1 MNLNKK
7 ENTPGSPSEWYE
19 LGVSLRQRERF
30 GEAINAFRNAVETAS
45 VLIGEL
51 SSCLDEPAADNSLPS
66 GCGPSGGDGRM
77 YSVEE
82 LQALKSK
89 AEASIELILRIRGF
103 VNKDLMNP

>member
-1 MNLNKK
+1 MNINKK

-30 GEAINAFRNAVETAS
+30 GEAINAFRKTEETAEA
-45 VLIGEL
+45 LIERL
-51 SSCLDEPAADNSLPS
+51 SSGQSADGSDAAAYTECT
-66 GCGPSGGDGRM
+66 GK
-77 YSVEE
+77 YSITE
-82 LQALKSK
+82 LQTLRSR

>member
-1 MNLNKK
+1 MNINKND
-7 ENTPGSPSEWYE
+7 NTPGSPSEWYE